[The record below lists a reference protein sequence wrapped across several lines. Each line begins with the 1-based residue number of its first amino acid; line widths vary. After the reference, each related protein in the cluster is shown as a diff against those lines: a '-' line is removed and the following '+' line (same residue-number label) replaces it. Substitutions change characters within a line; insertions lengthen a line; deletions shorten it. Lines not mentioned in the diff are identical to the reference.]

1 MNVRNMQRMNEGA
14 YLKFTSVKVES
25 DNVQRIEFDAESKA
39 VLDAFPESIV
49 SDKNNVTTNVTL
61 PYPVESLKWS
71 TSDQN
76 VMTKTGRI
84 SRTSPSDPTSVVLST
99 TYNATTVTGETVPV
113 KIEYSLNVTGCTT
126 RSENTK
132 IINPV
137 EGATDTTEKYYTMP
151 VRGNEQ
157 DGYPMF
163 DDPDY
168 ISDEVFFG
176 IWDSGNSKWTSTPYF
191 RYEEFPEMSK
201 IEATAKAGDYEKAKD
216 ELVAYYRLKAPDR
229 ISAVTSISNANKEY
243 YNELY
248 QLLSRNAYVTNFI
261 SNYVIRMFSIPKNWS
276 DVTI

>member
-1 MNVRNMQRMNEGA
+1 M
-14 YLKFTSVKVES
+14 K
-25 DNVQRIEFDAESKA
+25 
-39 VLDAFPESIV
+39 
-49 SDKNNVTTNVTL
+49 
-61 PYPVESLKWS
+61 
-71 TSDQN
+71 
-76 VMTKTGRI
+76 
-84 SRTSPSDPTSVVLST
+84 
-99 TYNATTVTGETVPV
+99 
-113 KIEYSLNVTGCTT
+113 
-126 RSENTK
+126 NTK